1 MHSNDIDFM
10 VKQANILGRL
20 ARGVGGALKSAPK
33 GALYGG
39 LAGGALALPTMG
51 LAPALGIGAASG
63 AVFGGA
69 ARGAIGGIRGLLSKA
84 PSRLAKIP
92 TAANPEE
99 FMKVVQQS
107 NKLLSPTTTTLGGLG
122 LGYMVS
128 DEDNK
133 LLGSAIGAGLGAFG
147 RPALMNI
154 IKERM
159 KRPPV

>member
-20 ARGVGGALKSAPK
+20 ARGVGSAVKAVPK
-33 GALYGG
+33 GGLYGG
-39 LAGGALALPTMG
+39 LIGSALALPTMG

-69 ARGAIGGIRGLLSKA
+69 ARGAIGGLRGLLSKA
-84 PSRLAKIP
+84 PASLAKIP
-92 TAANPEE
+92 PAANPAE
-99 FMKVVQQS
+99 FMKTLQQS
-107 NKLLSPTTTTLGGLG
+107 NKLLSPTSTTLGGLG
-122 LGYMVS
+122 LGYMIS